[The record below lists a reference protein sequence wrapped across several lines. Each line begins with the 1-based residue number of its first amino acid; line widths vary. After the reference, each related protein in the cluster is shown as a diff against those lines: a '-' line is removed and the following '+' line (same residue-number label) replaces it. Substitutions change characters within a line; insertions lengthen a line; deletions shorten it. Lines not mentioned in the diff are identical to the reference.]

1 MPRCGR
7 RPGHGPGPGQPS
19 ATGSAVP
26 PTSPAT
32 TSTHQ
37 PAGPVRQYR
46 SRRSRCPTPARN
58 RPQHEPP
65 DRSHQRP
72 GRYGFGRC
80 CTRSASPRPGA
91 RPRADCGRPRGQGVR
106 RGGGRRSSRHRVLPG
121 RAGFDVAGS
130 GLVDAA
136 SVAQGVGGRG
146 CARSTT
152 LSIFKDLAVGG
163 LVELVV
169 QRPHVIGMLGGRST
183 AGVVEG
189 MGPAEPAQLLTEGSV
204 VVRLGWLVAL
214 GGAVLA
220 DNPAGQPY
228 QRLR

>member
-1 MPRCGR
+1 
-7 RPGHGPGPGQPS
+7 
-19 ATGSAVP
+19 
-26 PTSPAT
+26 
-32 TSTHQ
+32 
-37 PAGPVRQYR
+37 
-46 SRRSRCPTPARN
+46 
-58 RPQHEPP
+58 
-65 DRSHQRP
+65 
-72 GRYGFGRC
+72 
-80 CTRSASPRPGA
+80 
-91 RPRADCGRPRGQGVR
+91 
-106 RGGGRRSSRHRVLPG
+106 
-121 RAGFDVAGS
+121 
-130 GLVDAA
+130 
-136 SVAQGVGGRG
+136 
-146 CARSTT
+146 